1 MLKVLICKYALLVS
15 LKLLSGDRESSG
27 RFWTQ
32 EVTEERTTKV
42 REKGLIQMKADTHTL
57 VKMKIHRERKLNIS
71 IRRPP

>member
-1 MLKVLICKYALLVS
+1 MNDFHRTLCLCLSKVLRVMLKVLICKYALLVS

-42 REKGLIQMKADTHTL
+42 
-57 VKMKIHRERKLNIS
+57 
-71 IRRPP
+71 